1 MKMEVTAQG
10 KSVEAAVEAGALE
23 LGVDQSKVEYEV
35 LTAPKKGFLGLGEVM
50 AKVIVR
56 YSPSPAE
63 VAYNFVCTLLDDMNL
78 DADAE
83 LEESDGAATI
93 KINGD
98 DAGILIGHHGD
109 TLDSLQYLASLA
121 ANKKS
126 ERENE
131 DDYTKIT
138 VDIGDYRAKR
148 EETLRALARRM
159 AARVKKYGRSIALE
173 PMNPYER
180 RIIHSEIQGIAG
192 VTTNSIGAENN
203 RKIVIYLDN

>member
-10 KSVEAAVEAGALE
+10 KSVEAAVEAGARE
-23 LGVDQSKVEYEV
+23 LGVDAGKVEYEI

-56 YSPSPAE
+56 YNPSPAE
-63 VAYNFVCTLLDDMNL
+63 IAYNFVCTLLRDMNL
-78 DADAE
+78 DAEAA
-83 LEESDGAATI
+83 LETEEGAATI
-93 KINGD
+93 RIDGEG
-98 DAGILIGHHGD
+98 AGVLIGHHGE
-109 TLDSLQYLASLA
+109 TLDSLQTLASLA

-126 ERENE
+126 ERSDEK
-131 DDYTKIT
+131 DYTKIT
-138 VDIGDYRAKR
+138 VDVGDYRAKR

-180 RIIHSEIQGIAG
+180 RIIHSEIQGIEG